1 MISATIPKNFIT
13 FLKKKWGYDCG
24 RYINLITSDPLAKI
38 FNTSTSFKER
48 DRIMDYVVVSMK
60 NFLQRDVNDIA
71 LVYFENKIIQEN
83 YYRRLCSE
91 FGDKLMVM
99 INADTDNK
107 QASLLRL
114 TRGARVLLVTKSVTC
129 CIDLPQVNHILFI
142 NCLVPVIDFLQV
154 TGRGRGSC
162 ILNILYQD
170 SEAIHDSSDYRP
182 CEERIR
188 VSKCLTKQVAH
199 FYGIKVSKCQNCCDS
214 NDSILEPHIVD
225 LVKNVHY
232 ATETQFKELQF
243 GTEQAPARK
252 KFRSC
257 TAEEKLDHFAL
268 QFEPEEWLEELI
280 DNGAKYLKYPLT
292 HMDASPESEYICTKC
307 YRKHGKECNRGGF
320 KALLVL
326 KWILDDITYDD
337 IKDMKV
343 NGWGDE
349 IYKWAQNHNLKHL
362 YRTYLDKVEQFRN
375 CLQVPSAYLVE
386 GYGTRLDHL
395 RKFLRHPF
403 FLNEYLLEDPIPTE
417 DAGIYEKAQR
427 YGEEYMHADTRKLIQ
442 MSQFHNNYCRQCG
455 NSKHSGECR
464 YSQAIELFYIIFCI
478 PAFRDLRRSRQLG
491 LTINYFPH
499 WLDAISKNGHHICIL
514 NDILGRDR
522 VWD

>member
-1 MISATIPKNFIT
+1 MI
-13 FLKKKWGYDCG
+13 G
-24 RYINLITSDPLAKI
+24 
-38 FNTSTSFKER
+38 
-48 DRIMDYVVVSMK
+48 
-60 NFLQRDVNDIA
+60 
-71 LVYFENKIIQEN
+71 
-83 YYRRLCSE
+83 
-91 FGDKLMVM
+91 
-99 INADTDNK
+99 
-107 QASLLRL
+107 
-114 TRGARVLLVTKSVTC
+114 
-129 CIDLPQVNHILFI
+129 
-142 NCLVPVIDFLQV
+142 
-154 TGRGRGSC
+154 
-162 ILNILYQD
+162 
-170 SEAIHDSSDYRP
+170 
-182 CEERIR
+182 
-188 VSKCLTKQVAH
+188 
-199 FYGIKVSKCQNCCDS
+199 
-214 NDSILEPHIVD
+214 ILEPHIVD
-225 LVKNVHY
+225 LVNNVHC

-243 GTEQAPARK
+243 GTEQAPAPK
-252 KFRSC
+252 KFRSW
-257 TAEEKLDHFAL
+257 TAEERLDHFAL

-292 HMDASPESEYICTKC
+292 HMDALPESEYICTKC
-307 YRKHGKECNRGGF
+307 CRKHVKECKRGGF

-349 IYKWAQNHNLKHL
+349 IYQWAQNHNLKHL
-362 YRTYLDKVEQFRN
+362 YDTYLDKVEQFTN
-375 CLQVPSAYLVE
+375 CLRVPSLFSVDD
-386 GYGTRLDHL
+386 YGNQLDHL